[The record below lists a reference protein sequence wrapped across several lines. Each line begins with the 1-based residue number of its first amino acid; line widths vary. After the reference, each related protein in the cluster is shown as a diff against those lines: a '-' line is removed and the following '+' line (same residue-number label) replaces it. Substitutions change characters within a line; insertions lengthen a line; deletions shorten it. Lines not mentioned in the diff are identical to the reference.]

1 MLSEKKFNDTLLT
14 LHEVQEIF
22 RCGKRQAYELVRVH
36 GFPAIKM
43 GGKYTVVRTTKG
55 KEMRIHI
62 LSRFSR
68 MTRRLK

>member
-22 RCGKRQAYELVRVH
+22 RCGKRQAYELVHVH

-43 GGKYTVVRTTKG
+43 GGKYLISTKVLERWIQNNAG
-55 KEMRIHI
+55 KGII
-62 LSRFSR
+62 
-68 MTRRLK
+68 K

>member
-36 GFPAIKM
+36 GFPAIKI
-43 GGKYTVVRTTKG
+43 GGKYLISAKALKRWLQSNAGKG
-55 KEMRIHI
+55 IIK
-62 LSRFSR
+62 
-68 MTRRLK
+68 